1 MAAMKIT
8 EWPRYKKTG
17 SPTEKKR
24 HEAEMI
30 SDLLFAEVLPY
41 NTSQRKQQRNPATQL
56 RKVTDD
62 TVTKDRAP
70 VSSP

>member
-24 HEAEMI
+24 HEAERI
-30 SDLLFAEVLPY
+30 AALLFAEVLPS
-41 NTSQRKQQRNPATQL
+41 TSQRKQQNNPAAKL
-56 RKVTDD
+56 RKAAEEAVAS
-62 TVTKDRAP
+62 DR
-70 VSSP
+70 SPLSRP